1 MITFKKFINKF
12 KLVLEKILNSKKK
25 FYIKLNF
32 YIQTIKYNSK
42 KVKDKQIQSYFEAG
56 LDRDRGLKKLNHNLK
71 NINFQTYDESN
82 EMYSEHLIIFA
93 AIADK
98 YQNKIKNILE
108 IGTFD
113 GKTSRILSSLFP
125 LSKVNTIDLKDN
137 DPIFI
142 NSYGRE
148 NIQIRKSFIEK
159 RNALLNSAKNINFL
173 QLNSLNIMKTE
184 IAEREYDLIWIDG
197 AHGYPF
203 ACADIVN
210 SFSLAHKDT
219 LIICDDVWEKV
230 NQNDQLYKS
239 DASFKTINEFEKA
252 SLLSTNYIRKRIGKK
267 FVIDNKYI
275 CLCKLI

>member
-32 YIQTIKYNSK
+32 YIQTFKYNSK
-42 KVKDKQIQSYFEAG
+42 EVKDKQIQCYLEAG
-56 LDRDRGLKKLNHNLK
+56 LDRDRGLKKLNYNLE
-71 NINFQTYDESN
+71 NLNFQTYDESN

>member
-1 MITFKKFINKF
+1 
-12 KLVLEKILNSKKK
+12 
-25 FYIKLNF
+25 
-32 YIQTIKYNSK
+32 
-42 KVKDKQIQSYFEAG
+42 
-56 LDRDRGLKKLNHNLK
+56 
-71 NINFQTYDESN
+71 
-82 EMYSEHLIIFA
+82 MYSEHLIIFA

-98 YQNKIKNILE
+98 YQNRIKNILE

-148 NIQIRKSFIEK
+148 NIQIRNSFIEK
-159 RNALLNSAKNINFL
+159 RNELLNSAKNIYFW
-173 QLNSLNIMKTE
+173 QFNSLNIMKTE
-184 IAEREYDLIWIDG
+184 IASKEYDLIWIDG

-219 LIICDDVWEKV
+219 LIMCDDVWEKV
-230 NQNDQLYKS
+230 SQNDKFYKS

-252 SLLSTNYIRKRIGKK
+252 NLLSTNYIRKRIGKK
-267 FVIDNKYI
+267 FVIDDKYI

>member
-32 YIQTIKYNSK
+32 YIQTFKYNSK
-42 KVKDKQIQSYFEAG
+42 EVKDKQIQRYLEAG
-56 LDRDRGLKKLNHNLK
+56 LDRDRGLKKLNYNLE
-71 NINFQTYDESN
+71 NLNFQTYDESN

>member
-1 MITFKKFINKF
+1 MITLKKLSDKFKFIYKKIASF
-12 KLVLEKILNSKKK
+12 KEKSFL
-25 FYIKLNF
+25 KLNF
-32 YIQTIKYNSK
+32 YMRIIGYNPKEVIK
-42 KVKDKQIQSYFEAG
+42 KQIKCYVEAG
-56 LDRDRGLKKLNHNLK
+56 LDREKGLKKLNNNLK
-71 NINFQTYDESN
+71 KLQLSAYNESN

-98 YQNKIKNILE
+98 YQNRIKNILE

-113 GKTSRILSSLFP
+113 GKTSRILSSLYP
-125 LSKVNTIDLKDN
+125 LSKINTIDLKDN

-148 NIQIRKSFIEK
+148 NIQIRNSFIEK
-159 RNALLNSAKNINFL
+159 RNELLNSAKNINFF
-173 QLNSLNIMKTE
+173 QFNSLNIMKTE
-184 IAEREYDLIWIDG
+184 IATKEYDLIWIDG

-230 NQNDQLYKS
+230 SQNDQLYKS

-252 SLLSTNYIRKRIGKK
+252 NLLSTNYVRKRIGKK
-267 FVIDNKYI
+267 FLIDDKYI

>member
-1 MITFKKFINKF
+1 MITFKKFSNKF
-12 KLVLEKILNSKKK
+12 KFVLEKILYFKKK
-25 FYIKLNF
+25 SYLKLNF
-32 YIQTIKYNSK
+32 YIKTIKYNSK
-42 KVKDKQIQSYFEAG
+42 EVKDKQIQCYLESG
-56 LDRDRGLKKLNHNLK
+56 LDRDRGLKKLNYNLD
-71 NINFQTYDESN
+71 NLNFQTYDESN

-98 YQNKIKNILE
+98 YQNRIKNILE

-148 NIQIRKSFIEK
+148 NIQIRNSFIEK
-159 RNALLNSAKNINFL
+159 RNELLNSAKNIYFW
-173 QLNSLNIMKTE
+173 QFNSLNIMKTE
-184 IAEREYDLIWIDG
+184 IAAKEYDLIWIDG

-219 LIICDDVWEKV
+219 LIMCDDVWEKV
-230 NQNDQLYKS
+230 SQNDKFYKS

-252 SLLSTNYIRKRIGKK
+252 NLLSTNYIRKRIGKK
-267 FVIDNKYI
+267 FVIDDKYI